1 MLVTH
6 TVNILPQVDN
16 IVFLVDGT
24 ISEIGSYQE
33 LLQRNGAFAEFLH
46 SHITVEEKAGAGFP
60 GNPNELESFFPGLS
74 VNCFLNITLNVKK
87 QGGGRGLLLFTFG
100 KREKRIKLE
109 KPVLYLFYYGH
120 LKPISNHSKLSLCVG
135 KNVPVKLADS
145 SPQNWFL
152 NKLFHLSRK
161 QSRSKQNYPL
171 YMLFF
176 KPPLDIS
183 TLRNNSL

>member
-60 GNPNELESFFPGLS
+60 GNPDELESFFPGLS
-74 VNCFLNITLNVKK
+74 VNCFLNITLNVKE
-87 QGGGRGLLLFTFG
+87 QGGGRGSAAVHIWEEGKENKTGKASLIFVLLWTF
-100 KREKRIKLE
+100 K
-109 KPVLYLFYYGH
+109 
-120 LKPISNHSKLSLCVG
+120 
-135 KNVPVKLADS
+135 ADI
-145 SPQNWFL
+145 
-152 NKLFHLSRK
+152 
-161 QSRSKQNYPL
+161 QSQ
-171 YMLFF
+171 
-176 KPPLDIS
+176 
-183 TLRNNSL
+183 